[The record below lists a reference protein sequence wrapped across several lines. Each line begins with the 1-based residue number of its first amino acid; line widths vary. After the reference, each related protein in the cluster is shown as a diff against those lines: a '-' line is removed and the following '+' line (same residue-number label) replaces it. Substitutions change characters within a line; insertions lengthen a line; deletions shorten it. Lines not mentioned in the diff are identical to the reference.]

1 MDTHRN
7 RILPI
12 AALLVALLASLWGLP
27 ARADGWSLK
36 DSNGVQYTLA
46 GLHGRWVLVNFWA
59 PWCPPC
65 IQEIPDFV
73 ALKSRP
79 DVQVI
84 GVAVMYK
91 NRREVMDEAK
101 SLAINYPVVLGDE
114 DTAGDFGGVT
124 GLPTSFLYAPNGK
137 LLGKHE
143 GPLTQD
149 EIKRAIEGNATALF
163 KR

>member
-1 MDTHRN
+1 MTPKH
-7 RILPI
+7 IFAGGLL
-12 AALLVALLASLWGLP
+12 ALLSFSALAG
-27 ARADGWSLK
+27 DWSLR
-36 DSNGVQYTLA
+36 DVAGNTHTLS
-46 GLHGRWVLVNFWA
+46 GERGKWVLVNFWA

>member
-1 MDTHRN
+1 MTSIRTLR
-7 RILPI
+7 RIL
-12 AALLVALLASLWGLP
+12 ALLLLCSLS
-27 ARADGWSLK
+27 AFADDWSLK
-36 DSNGVQYTLA
+36 DTSGVRHTLSDQ
-46 GLHGRWVLVNFWA
+46 HGKWVLVNFWA

-65 IQEIPDFV
+65 IQEIPAFV
-73 ALKSRP
+73 SLQKRG
-79 DVQVI
+79 DLQVI

-91 NRREVMDEAK
+91 NRREVMDVAK
-101 SLAINYPVVLGDE
+101 SLAINYPVVLGKE
-114 DTAGDFGGVT
+114 DIAADFGGVT